1 MIPSGKFIKFAS
13 SIRQR
18 FERKG
23 RKRLYDDNGDLDLNT
38 VLENYI
44 EKRKIELE
52 NKKKQKINYSNGT
65 YSLILDG
72 KEISKVSINES
83 FEFINDLKV
92 TSEILDE
99 SSSTIKVTF
108 KGKEINGK

>member
-1 MIPSGKFIKFAS
+1 MIPGGKFINFAS
-13 SIRQR
+13 SIRAR
-18 FERKG
+18 FGKKG
-23 RKRLYDDNGDLDLNT
+23 KNPLYDDNGDLDLNT

-52 NKKKQKINYSNGT
+52 NKKKQKIDYSNGT

-92 TSEILDE
+92 TSKIPDE

-108 KGKEINGK
+108 KGKK